1 MPSQPL
7 LIIHIIPHHFI
18 TSTIVFLVG
27 LVMVVIMVV
36 LVVRPNCVIYISK
49 DDAAEFLGMIDQ

>member
-7 LIIHIIPHHFI
+7 LTIHIIPHHFI

-27 LVMVVIMVV
+27 LVVMVV
-36 LVVRPNCVIYISK
+36 LVVRPNCVICITISK
-49 DDAAEFLGMIDQ
+49 DDLLNF